1 MAKSRFRPEP
11 ATGCSVANQSV
22 LASCLLAALVGACS
36 FDAGKLRARAPR
48 GSDGA
53 VETPAALGMDVADT
67 NGDRT
72 HGDSA
77 QVETIDEAV
86 AFSDLASSVDVAN
99 PDRGSLPIDLASAG
113 EQPAP
118 ESGTASGDV
127 PSGSDEGGTGRG
139 RDGNGPGGGEMVGAD
154 AAGGGTGG
162 GGMGGADAAGGG
174 TGGGGTGG
182 AGFDGGGTG
191 GAGFDGGGTGGAGFD
206 GGGAGGAGFD
216 GGGAGDTGAPGP
228 DPDLVLW
235 YQFDESSGTIAADSA
250 MFAGVARNA
259 TLATIGSGASAVFST
274 AKRVGSNAV
283 VLTPST
289 ASPNTNGAYV
299 IVPSLAD
306 LAPDAITIAVWVN
319 LPMNTSSQ
327 TWERVLDCG
336 DSPTGMK
343 WLNLMARS
351 GDASTGPVE
360 FAMSNIGHNETQVL
374 IGKDA
379 LSANVWHHIAI
390 VLPAGTTYTGT
401 MYIDGVAVA
410 TNNAMTLHMADIGA
424 TNNNWLGRSQ
434 FSTDPFF
441 NGSLDDFRVYKRAL
455 SKEEITALLAV
466 R

>member
-1 MAKSRFRPEP
+1 
-11 ATGCSVANQSV
+11 
-22 LASCLLAALVGACS
+22 
-36 FDAGKLRARAPR
+36 
-48 GSDGA
+48 
-53 VETPAALGMDVADT
+53 
-67 NGDRT
+67 
-72 HGDSA
+72 
-77 QVETIDEAV
+77 
-86 AFSDLASSVDVAN
+86 
-99 PDRGSLPIDLASAG
+99 
-113 EQPAP
+113 
-118 ESGTASGDV
+118 
-127 PSGSDEGGTGRG
+127 
-139 RDGNGPGGGEMVGAD
+139 MVGAD

-182 AGFDGGGTG
+182 AGFDGGG
-191 GAGFDGGGTGGAGFD
+191 
-206 GGGAGGAGFD
+206 
-216 GGGAGDTGAPGP
+216 AGDTGAPGP

-235 YQFDESSGTIAADSA
+235 YKFDESSGTIAADSA

-259 TLATIGSGASAVFST
+259 TLATIGAGASAVFST
-274 AKRVGSNAV
+274 AGRVGSNAV

-319 LPMNTSSQ
+319 LPMNTSTQ

-336 DSPTGMK
+336 DSPSGMK

-351 GDASTGPVE
+351 GDASAGPVE
-360 FAMSNIGHNETQVL
+360 FAMSNIGHNETQAL

-410 TNNAMTLHMADIGA
+410 TNNAMTLHPSDIGA
-424 TNNNWLGRSQ
+424 TVNNWLGRSE
-434 FSTDPFF
+434 FTADPYFY
-441 NGSLDDFRVYKRAL
+441 GSMDDFRVYKRAL
-455 SKEEITALLAV
+455 SPQEIAALMML